1 MTSMDREVLTTV
13 FRLLDAAVNDEEV
26 AYTEIDATSPDGIAL
41 VTLLAVPS
49 YIAQRWLKSIE
60 NEMTVRKIG
69 RDA

>member
-1 MTSMDREVLTTV
+1 MDREVLTTV
-13 FRLLDAAVNDEEV
+13 FRLLDAAVHDEEV

-49 YIAQRWLKSIE
+49 YIAQRWLKTIE

>member
-13 FRLLDAAVNDEEV
+13 FRLLDAAGTHNECAYAEV
-26 AYTEIDATSPDGIAL
+26 DATSLNGIAS

-49 YIAQRWLKSIE
+49 YIAQRWLETIVY
-60 NEMTVRKIG
+60 EMTVRKIG